1 MESIFISL
9 FSVFSVIVIGYFF
22 KTIRFPSLDFW
33 NGLDKLTYYV
43 FFPCMLIYSLATAKF
58 DNNIDASKMVFL
70 TISIVAVMSIILVS
84 LQMIFKYN
92 NKEFTSLF
100 QGSIRYNTYVLI
112 AVIGFIYGD
121 LGLILA
127 IFLITFMIPII
138 NVISV
143 MIFSYYVRDEKK
155 FSYKKMLNSII
166 TNPLIIACLVGGILN
181 FSGIGLPPLIK
192 PIIKNLGE
200 PAILLGL
207 LSVGVSLKF
216 GSFKTKK
223 ATFWLAP
230 LLKLIIM
237 PSMAFFLGSFFEFSE
252 VMLGVMV
259 LFCAMP
265 TATNSYILAKQ
276 LGGDTELISAIIT
289 AEVIFSFF
297 TIYFITYFIL

>member
-181 FSGIGLPPLIK
+181 FSGIGLPLLIK

-237 PSMAFFLGSFFEFSE
+237 PSLAFFLGSFFEFNE